1 MSKLPV
7 ALIVSIFLHVLM
19 VTVLLIGGSMRDA
32 KPTPELSVPGPIIEA
47 VAIDESVLKKQ
58 TQKVEDKKRQER
70 LKEQE
75 RIKDIERRKVEAENK
90 RKKQAADALALKKK
104 KEQQIKDKK
113 QAEQAAIAA
122 REKLKKEKAKAQK
135 IEDERKRKALEKKKA
150 DELAKKAK
158 EKREREEKVRK
169 EAQRKKEQEAK
180 ERAEQEKA
188 LQDQLKEEQ
197 AARQQR
203 RNKQVLTEV
212 QKYEAMIKQ
221 VIQRSMIVD
230 DAMRGKSCRFNIRL
244 ASNGLVIQVK
254 ELGGDALVCRAGKTA
269 ILKADTLPVS
279 PEPDVYEKMRDI
291 NFTFAPEL

>member
-1 MSKLPV
+1 MSKLSV
-7 ALIVSIFLHVLM
+7 WVVLSIVLHVIL
-19 VTVLLIGGSMRDA
+19 VTVLLIGGSLRDP
-32 KPTPELSVPGPIIEA
+32 KPTPELSMPGPIIEA

-58 TQKVEDKKRQER
+58 AQKIENEKRQER
-70 LKEQE
+70 LKEQK
-75 RIKDIERRKVEAENK
+75 RLKDIERRKKEVEDK
-90 RKKQAADALALKKK
+90 RKKKIADAAALKKK
-104 KEQQIKDKK
+104 KAQELKDKK

-122 REKLKKEKAKAQK
+122 REKLKKEKAKAK
-135 IEDERKRKALEKKKA
+135 KLEDERKRKAREKKKA
-150 DELAKKAK
+150 DDLAKKAK
-158 EKREREEKVRK
+158 EKREKAEKARK
-169 EAQRKKEQEAK
+169 DAERKKQQEAK
-180 ERAEQEKA
+180 EKAAQEKA

-203 RNKQVLTEV
+203 RNKQVLTEL

-221 VIQRSMIVD
+221 VIQRNMIVD
-230 DAMRGKSCRFNIRL
+230 DVMRGKSCRFNIRL

-279 PEPDVYEKMRDI
+279 SEPDVYEKMRNI